1 MHIEMD
7 ETQRAVVDAAEKL
20 IAAKYGDDVRRH
32 TLEDAARVAPGL
44 WAGLAELGLMGL
56 GISEEYGGAGGTF
69 ADVAGL
75 LELFGRTLV
84 VEPFAASTVVAAY
97 ALGEAGSAAQ
107 KAEILPGVAE
117 GRTRLAFAH
126 NEPDTRHSVD
136 DIALSATKRGDGWRL
151 EGRKTVVAGAP
162 LADWLIVSARTSGKP
177 GDRAGLSLFLV
188 PAKAAGMRLRAYPL
202 LGGGAAGDV
211 FFEGVDLSASA
222 LLGAEGGAYDLV
234 SRTIDR
240 AIVAQCC
247 TAMGAMAKLQE
258 ITLDYIKSRKQFG
271 QPIGK
276 FQALQHR
283 MVDMTMAMHL
293 ARPMVNLAVSRADEA
308 DEAQRAP
315 AVAAAKARVILS
327 AQEVGRGAI
336 QLHGGIGMTMEYDAG
351 RYFRLLTEIEHVYGD
366 LDTQVERY
374 ALSA

>member
-20 IAAKYGDDVRRH
+20 IAAKYGDEARRR
-32 TLEDAARVAPGL
+32 TLEAGDRHASEL

-56 GISEEYGGAGGTF
+56 GIDEEHGGAGGTF

-84 VEPFAASTVVAAY
+84 VEPYAASTVVAAH
-97 ALGEAGSAAQ
+97 ALSHAGSAAQ
-107 KAEILPGVAE
+107 KADILPGVAE

-126 NEPDTRHSVD
+126 NEPDTRHSVE
-136 DIALSATKRGDGWRL
+136 DIALAATRRGDGWRL

-162 LADWLIVSARTSGKP
+162 LADWLIVSARTSGQP

-188 PAKAAGMRLRAYPL
+188 PANAAGVRLRAYPM
-202 LGGGAAGDV
+202 LGGAAAGDV
-211 FFEGVDLSASA
+211 FFEGVDLPASA
-222 LLGAEGGAYDLV
+222 LLGAEGGAYGPL
-234 SRTIDR
+234 SQTIDR

-247 TAMGAMAKLQE
+247 TAMGAMSRLQE
-258 ITLDYIKSRKQFG
+258 LTLDYIKSRKQFG

-315 AVAAAKARVILS
+315 AGSAAKARVILS
-327 AQEVGRGAI
+327 AQAVGRGAI